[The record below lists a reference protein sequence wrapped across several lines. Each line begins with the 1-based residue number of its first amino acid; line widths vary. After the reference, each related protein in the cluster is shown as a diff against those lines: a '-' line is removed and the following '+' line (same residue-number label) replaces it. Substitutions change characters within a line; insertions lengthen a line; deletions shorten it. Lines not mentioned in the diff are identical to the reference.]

1 MLQRNSNNNDH
12 ETITFSYYNV
22 FFLALVASS
31 QTSLAEAGILYVVS
45 TGTNQILRYN
55 DSTGAFIDAFVS
67 SGIGGLNTPQDSIFG
82 PDGNLYVASLAT
94 NQVLRYNGSTGAF
107 IDAFV
112 SAGSGGLSFLPSFL
126 LGQMVTSN

>member
-45 TGTNQILRYN
+45 TGTNQVLRYN
-55 DSTGAFIDAFVS
+55 D
-67 SGIGGLNTPQDSIFG
+67 
-82 PDGNLYVASLAT
+82 
-94 NQVLRYNGSTGAF
+94 STGAF

-112 SAGSGGLSFLPSFL
+112 SAGSGGLDPPVDLVMRPGGNLYVASFATNQVL
-126 LGQMVTSN
+126 LFNGSTGAFIDAFVSTGSGGLNSPLIFFFCSDGKL